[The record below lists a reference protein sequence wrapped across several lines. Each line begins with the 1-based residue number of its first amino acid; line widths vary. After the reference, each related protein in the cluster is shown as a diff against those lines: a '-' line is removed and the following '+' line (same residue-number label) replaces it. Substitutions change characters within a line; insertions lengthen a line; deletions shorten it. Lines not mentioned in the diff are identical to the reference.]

1 MLGKSKRFNLQRYF
15 AILDFVLSLYA
26 ENCHENGLHGHSVE
40 FYATINSLTE
50 DGLLKKTF
58 NKNLLG
64 QDGGAGQSGAS
75 DDLTSVFFK
84 CNFDYNFIQEVAK
97 KVNFI
102 LDDFLLSNEGKET

>member
-1 MLGKSKRFNLQRYF
+1 M
-15 AILDFVLSLYA
+15 
-26 ENCHENGLHGHSVE
+26 E
-40 FYATINSLTE
+40 FYATINSLSD

-58 NKNLLG
+58 NKNTLV
-64 QDGGAGQSGAS
+64 DGGTSQAGAS

-102 LDDFLLSNEGKET
+102 LDDFLLSTEGKETWINLINQ